1 MKMLRVRD
9 LESGYDGLRV
19 LKGISMHIFSGEII
33 AIIGANGAGKTTIL
47 NTLSGLI
54 KPMAGSVYFQD
65 IDITRYHP
73 EEIVALGCALVPEGR
88 KLFSRMT
95 VRENLNLGAYLH
107 YKRRQ
112 AAKAKGGFDLVF
124 SLFPKLLERE
134 KQIAGTMSGGEQ
146 QMLAIGRALMSS
158 PKLIMLDEP
167 SMGLAPL
174 IIKDIFNSIIEL
186 RNEGKTI
193 LVVEQN
199 ANAILKIADRGYVME
214 TGSLILEG
222 TGLDLLSNK
231 DVQRAYIGKEY
242 RSINESE
249 EGVIL

>member
-1 MKMLRVRD
+1 MLKVRD

-19 LKGISMHIFSGEII
+19 LKGISMHIFSGEIV

-47 NTLSGLI
+47 NTLAGLI
-54 KPMAGSVYFQD
+54 KPMAGNIVFQD
-65 IDITRYHP
+65 VNITRRRP
-73 EEIVALGCALVPEGR
+73 EEIASLGCVLVPEGR
-88 KLFSRMT
+88 KLFYRMT
-95 VRENLNLGAYLH
+95 VRENLNLGAYPL
-107 YKRRQ
+107 YKKRHS
-112 AAKAKGGFDLVF
+112 AKVKSAFDLVF
-124 SLFPKLLERE
+124 SLFPKLLARE

-174 IIKDIFNSIIEL
+174 VIKDIFNSLIKL

-199 ANAILKIADRGYVME
+199 AKAILKIADRGYVME
-214 TGSLILEG
+214 TGKVILEG
-222 TGLDLLSNK
+222 PADELMENAEVK
-231 DVQRAYIGKEY
+231 RAYLGKDKKEIWE
-242 RSINESE
+242 R
-249 EGVIL
+249 